1 MKIVL
6 DTNVMVSALL
16 RPGSV
21 PAQVLDVILGRQV
34 TLALDH
40 RIFAEYQDVLYRA
53 EFMFPRD
60 RVADLLEFLWRS
72 GERIDAEPL
81 PIGLPDPDDL
91 KFIEVAVSALADALV
106 AGNLRHFPARQHH
119 GVRVLNPRQWLE
131 FWAGTL
137 R

>member
-1 MKIVL
+1 ML

-21 PAQVLDVILGRQV
+21 PAQVLDLVLGRQV

-40 RIFAEYQDVLYRA
+40 RIFAVYQDVLYRT

-72 GERIDAEPL
+72 SERIYAEPL
-81 PIGLPDPDDL
+81 PIRLPDPDDL

-106 AGNLRHFPARQHH
+106 TGNLRHFPVRQRH
-119 GVRVLNPRQWLE
+119 GVRVLTPRQWLE